1 MENNWKWDLIGDV
14 IIINWIIEVFG
25 PKFVLFIM
33 LLIPLIIGIG
43 ICLNPDNWRNTE
55 NELFNNYSEVKVI
68 NSSFEPYSEEHW
80 KIYSG
85 EDVNKEENISV
96 ENVNKE
102 ENIPTK
108 TGKEIWEERK
118 REIEEKEKAE
128 RGEKVKKQ
136 IEEWKE
142 EAKSK

>member
-33 LLIPLIIGIG
+33 LLIPLIIGIDF
-43 ICLNPDNWRNTE
+43 CLNPDNWRNTE

-85 EDVNKEENISV
+85 ENVNKEENIS
-96 ENVNKE
+96 
-102 ENIPTK
+102 TK

-118 REIEEKEKAE
+118 IEIEIEKENE
-128 RGEKVKKQ
+128 IKKQ
-136 IEEWKE
+136 KEEEERKEKIQKQVDKWKE
-142 EAKSK
+142 EAKNR